1 MEVKTMSVSDLM
13 HDMSSI
19 VNAVRNTKY
28 TVLVTKYSEPVLAL
42 VPIKEYQRL
51 VQLAGVKQEEEKAK
65 PA

>member
-28 TVLVTKYSEPVLAL
+28 TVLITKYNEPVLAL
-42 VPIKEYQRL
+42 VPIKEYERL
-51 VQLAGVKQEEEKAK
+51 TQLTEDLKKEEKGE
-65 PA
+65 

>member
-28 TVLVTKYSEPVLAL
+28 TVLVTKYNEPVLAL
-42 VPIKEYQRL
+42 VPIKEYERL
-51 VQLAGVKQEEEKAK
+51 TKLAEAKQKEGNGE
-65 PA
+65 